1 MKDIDVIVYNDI
13 LKRRQQEKNLENR
26 IHLEVPDY
34 FENSINEKKKIEK
47 KEPRRVIIIDL

>member
-34 FENSINEKKKIEK
+34 FENYINEKKKIEK